1 MAALSSAAQGS
12 PDCPPESGP
21 AEAERACAPE
31 EIATM
36 SRSSLRLSAVLA
48 KGLALAALAGL
59 GLAAR
64 PAAAQNFERPVRIVV
79 PFAPGGTSDILA
91 RLIGPKLSAAI
102 GQPVVIENKPG
113 AAGNL
118 GADAVA
124 KAPADGHTLLLMDVG
139 SLATA
144 PSLFSDLTYDPL
156 KDLAPVSMVMFGPY
170 VLAVHESVPAK
181 TPQELIAYAKAN
193 PNKLAIANS
202 GVGAANHITAV
213 MMAKELGI
221 TWKNVPYKGGAAAS
235 RAVVSGES
243 GVIIN
248 GATATLPFVA
258 NKQLVGLAVTGE
270 ERIAGLPTFKEAKLP
285 GGDAGTWQGILTTAK
300 TPPAVIARLN
310 AEIGKILQDAEI
322 KARIAE
328 QGGVVKAGPPA
339 EFATWL
345 KDATGR
351 WGAIIREAGIK
362 GS

>member
-1 MAALSSAAQGS
+1 M
-12 PDCPPESGP
+12 P
-21 AEAERACAPE
+21 
-31 EIATM
+31 
-36 SRSSLRLSAVLA
+36 RSSFRPSSILA
-48 KGLALAALAGL
+48 KGLLLAALAGF
-59 GLAAR
+59 GLAAG
-64 PAAAQNFERPVRIVV
+64 PAVAQNFERPVRIIV

-118 GADAVA
+118 GADTVA

-144 PSLFSDLTYDPL
+144 PSLFSDLTYDPA

-181 TPQELIAYAKAN
+181 TAQELVAYAKAH
-193 PNKLAIANS
+193 PGKLAVANS

-213 MMAKELGI
+213 SMAKELGI

-248 GATATLPFVA
+248 GSTATLPFVA

-270 ERIAGLPTFKEAKLP
+270 ERVSGIPTFKEAGLP

-300 TPPAVIARLN
+300 TPPAVVARLN

-322 KARIAE
+322 KAKIAE
-328 QGGVVKAGPPA
+328 QGGVVKPGSSA
-339 EFATWL
+339 EFAGWL
-345 KDATGR
+345 KSATER
-351 WGAIIREAGIK
+351 WGGIIHEAGIK
-362 GS
+362 GTN

>member
-1 MAALSSAAQGS
+1 MTL
-12 PDCPPESGP
+12 
-21 AEAERACAPE
+21 
-31 EIATM
+31 
-36 SRSSLRLSAVLA
+36 SRSPFRRAAILA
-48 KGLALAALAGL
+48 KGLALAALAGTS
-59 GLAAR
+59 LAAQ
-64 PAAAQNFERPVRIVV
+64 PAAAQNFERPVRLVV

-124 KAPADGHTLLLMDVG
+124 KAPPDGHTLLLMDVG

-144 PSLFSDLTYDPL
+144 PSLFSDLTYDPN
-156 KDLAPVSMVMFGPY
+156 KDLTPVSMVMFGPY

-181 TPQELIAYAKAN
+181 TAQDLIAYAKAN
-193 PNKLAIANS
+193 PNKLAVANS

-213 MMAKELGI
+213 SMAKELGI
-221 TWKNVPYKGGAAAS
+221 QWKNVPYKGGAAAS

-248 GATATLPFVA
+248 GSTATLPFVA
-258 NKQLVGLAVTGE
+258 NKQLVGLAVTGD
-270 ERIAGLPTFKEAKLP
+270 ERVAGLPTFKEVGLP
-285 GGDAGTWQGILTTAK
+285 GSDAGTWQGILTSAG
-300 TPPAVIARLN
+300 TPPAMVARLN
-310 AEIGKILQDAEI
+310 AEIGKILEMPDI

-328 QGGVVKAGPPA
+328 QGGFVRAGSPA
-339 EFATWL
+339 AFASWL
-345 KDATGR
+345 KDATAR
-351 WGAIIREAGIK
+351 WGGIIREAGIK

>member
-1 MAALSSAAQGS
+1 MTPTKSRNRFSA
-12 PDCPPESGP
+12 
-21 AEAERACAPE
+21 
-31 EIATM
+31 T
-36 SRSSLRLSAVLA
+36 LF
-48 KGLALAALAGL
+48 KGLAFAALAGVS
-59 GLAAR
+59 LAAQ
-64 PAAAQNFERPVRIVV
+64 PATAQNFERPVRLVI

-124 KAPADGHTLLLMDVG
+124 KSAPDGHTLLLMDVG

-144 PSLFSDLTYDPL
+144 PSLFSDLTYDPA

-170 VLAVHESVPAK
+170 VLAVHESIPAK
-181 TPQELIAYAKAN
+181 TAQELIAYAKAN

-213 MMAKELGI
+213 QMAKELGI
-221 TWKNVPYKGGAAAS
+221 QWKNVPYKGGAAAS

-248 GATATLPFVA
+248 GSTATLPFVS

-270 ERIAGLPTFKEAKLP
+270 ERVAGLPTFKEAGLP
-285 GGDAGTWQGILTTAK
+285 GGEAGTWQGILTRAG
-300 TPPAVIARLN
+300 TPPAMIARLN
-310 AEIGKILQDAEI
+310 AEIGKILEMPDI
-322 KARIAE
+322 KAKIAE
-328 QGGVVKAGPPA
+328 QGGVVRTGTPA
-339 EFATWL
+339 EFSTWL
-345 KDATGR
+345 KDATTR
-351 WGAIIREAGIK
+351 WGGIIREAGIK

>member
-1 MAALSSAAQGS
+1 
-12 PDCPPESGP
+12 
-21 AEAERACAPE
+21 
-31 EIATM
+31 M
-36 SRSSLRLSAVLA
+36 SRSSFRAFSILA
-48 KGLALAALAGL
+48 QGLLLAALAGF

-64 PAAAQNFERPVRIVV
+64 PAAAQNFERPVRIIV

-144 PSLFSDLTYDPL
+144 PSLFSDLTYDPA
-156 KDLAPVSMVMFGPY
+156 KDLVPVSMVMFGPY
-170 VLAVHESVPAK
+170 VLAVHESVPVK
-181 TPQELIAYAKAN
+181 SPQELIAYAKAN
-193 PNKLAIANS
+193 PGKLAVANS

-213 MMAKELGI
+213 SMAKELGI
-221 TWKNVPYKGGAAAS
+221 QWKNVPYKGGAAAS

-248 GATATLPFVA
+248 GSTATLPFVA

-270 ERIAGLPTFKEAKLP
+270 ARISGLPTFKEAGLP

-300 TPPAVIARLN
+300 TPSAVVARLN
-310 AEIGKILQDAEI
+310 TEVGKILQDPEV
-322 KARIAE
+322 KAKIAE
-328 QGGVVKAGPPA
+328 QGGVVKPGSTA
-339 EFATWL
+339 EFADWL
-345 KDATGR
+345 KSATER
-351 WGAIIREAGIK
+351 WGGIIREAGIK
-362 GS
+362 GTN

>member
-1 MAALSSAAQGS
+1 M
-12 PDCPPESGP
+12 P
-21 AEAERACAPE
+21 
-31 EIATM
+31 
-36 SRSSLRLSAVLA
+36 RSSFRPSLA
-48 KGLALAALAGL
+48 LARGLVLAALAGL
-59 GLAAR
+59 GLATQ
-64 PAAAQNFERPVRIVV
+64 PAAAQNFERPVRIIV

-91 RLIGPKLSAAI
+91 RLIGPKLSGAI

-118 GADAVA
+118 GADTVA

-144 PSLFSDLTYDPL
+144 PSLFSDLTYDPA

-181 TPQELIAYAKAN
+181 TAQELVAYAKAN
-193 PNKLAIANS
+193 PGKLAVANS

-213 MMAKELGI
+213 SMAKELGI
-221 TWKNVPYKGGAAAS
+221 SWKNVPYKGGAAAS

-248 GATATLPFVA
+248 GSTATLPFVA

-270 ERIAGLPTFKEAKLP
+270 ERLSGIPTFKEAGLP
-285 GGDAGTWQGILTTAK
+285 GGDAGTWQGLLTTAK
-300 TPPAVIARLN
+300 TPPAVVARLN
-310 AEIGKILQDAEI
+310 SEIGKILQDPEI

-328 QGGVVKAGPPA
+328 QGGVVKPGTPA
-339 EFATWL
+339 EFADWL
-345 KDATGR
+345 KSATER
-351 WGAIIREAGIK
+351 WGGIIREAGIK
-362 GS
+362 GTN

>member
-1 MAALSSAAQGS
+1 MSLS
-12 PDCPPESGP
+12 
-21 AEAERACAPE
+21 RA
-31 EIATM
+31 IF
-36 SRSSLRLSAVLA
+36 RSSSRLSAIAA
-48 KGLALAALAGL
+48 KGLALAALAGV
-59 GLAAR
+59 AFASQ
-64 PAAAQNFERPVRIVV
+64 PAAAQNFERPVRLIV

-102 GQPVVIENKPG
+102 GQTVVIENKPG

-124 KAPADGHTLLLMDVG
+124 KAPPDGHTLLLMDVG

-144 PSLFSDLTYDPL
+144 PSLFSDLTYDPN

-170 VLAVHESVPAK
+170 VLAVHESIPAK
-181 TPQELIAYAKAN
+181 TAQELIAYAKAN
-193 PNKLAIANS
+193 PNKLAVANS

-213 MMAKELGI
+213 SMAKELGI
-221 TWKNVPYKGGAAAS
+221 QWKNVPYKGGAAAS

-248 GATATLPFVA
+248 GSTATLPFVA

-270 ERIAGLPTFKEAKLP
+270 ERVAGLPTFKESGLP
-285 GGDAGTWQGILTTAK
+285 GGDAGTWQGILTTAG
-300 TPPAVIARLN
+300 TPPAMIARLN
-310 AEIGKILQDAEI
+310 AEIGKILETPDI

-328 QGGVVKAGPPA
+328 QGGVVRAGSPA
-339 EFATWL
+339 DFSAWL
-345 KDATGR
+345 KDATTR
-351 WGAIIREAGIK
+351 WGGIIREAGIK

>member
-1 MAALSSAAQGS
+1 MTKASFRLDSFSRRRALS
-12 PDCPPESGP
+12 
-21 AEAERACAPE
+21 
-31 EIATM
+31 
-36 SRSSLRLSAVLA
+36 L
-48 KGLALAALAGL
+48 GLFALAGL
-59 GLAAR
+59 AAH

-102 GQPVVIENKPG
+102 GQPVVVENKLG

-144 PSLFSDLTYDPL
+144 PSLFSDLTYDPV

-181 TPQELIAYAKAN
+181 TPQELVAYAKAN
-193 PNKLAIANS
+193 PGKLAVANA

-213 MMAKELGI
+213 AIAKELGI
-221 TWKNVPYKGGAAAS
+221 NWKNVPYRGGAAAS

-243 GVIIN
+243 NVIIN
-248 GATATLPFVA
+248 GSTATLPFVS

-270 ERIAGLPTFKEAKLP
+270 ERIAGMPTFKEAGLP
-285 GGDAGTWQGILTTAK
+285 GSDAGTWQGLLTTAG
-300 TPPAVIARLN
+300 TPPATVARLN
-310 AEIGKILQDAEI
+310 SELTKILQDPEI
-322 KARIAE
+322 KAKIAE
-328 QGGVVKAGPPA
+328 QGGVVKPGSPA
-339 EFATWL
+339 DFSAWLNSAT
-345 KDATGR
+345 DR
-351 WGAIIREAGIK
+351 WGGIIKEAGIK
-362 GS
+362 GVN

>member
-1 MAALSSAAQGS
+1 MAPSGSRSRLSS
-12 PDCPPESGP
+12 
-21 AEAERACAPE
+21 
-31 EIATM
+31 
-36 SRSSLRLSAVLA
+36 SLMKSLA
-48 KGLALAALAGL
+48 FAALAGMA
-59 GLAAR
+59 LASQ
-64 PAAAQNFERPVRIVV
+64 PAAAQTFERPVRLIV

-124 KAPADGHTLLLMDVG
+124 KSPADGHTLLLMDVG

-144 PSLFSDLTYDPL
+144 PSLFSDLTYDPQ

-170 VLAVHESVPAK
+170 VLAVHDSVPAK

-193 PNKLAIANS
+193 PGKLAVANA

-213 MMAKELGI
+213 SMAKELGI
-221 TWKNVPYKGGAAAS
+221 QWKYVPYKGGAAAS

-258 NKQLVGLAVTGE
+258 NKQLVGLAVTGG
-270 ERIAGLPTFKEAKLP
+270 ERVAGLPTFKEVGLP
-285 GGDAGTWQGILTTAK
+285 GGDAGTWQGILTRAG
-300 TPPAVIARLN
+300 TPPAMVTRLN
-310 AEIGKILQDAEI
+310 VEIGKILEMPEI

-328 QGGVVKAGPPA
+328 QGGVVKAGSPA
-339 EFATWL
+339 EFSAWL
-345 KDATGR
+345 KDATSR
-351 WGAIIREAGIK
+351 WGGIIREAGIK

>member
-1 MAALSSAAQGS
+1 MTL
-12 PDCPPESGP
+12 P
-21 AEAERACAPE
+21 AFPF
-31 EIATM
+31 
-36 SRSSLRLSAVLA
+36 RLSAGSL
-48 KGLALAALAGL
+48 KGLAFAMLAGVTLAAQ
-59 GLAAR
+59 
-64 PAAAQNFERPVRIVV
+64 PASAQNFERPVRLVV

-144 PSLFSDLTYDPL
+144 PSLFSDLTYDPA

-170 VLAVHESVPAK
+170 VLAVHESIPAK
-181 TPQELIAYAKAN
+181 TAQELIAYAKAN

-213 MMAKELGI
+213 QMAKELGI
-221 TWKNVPYKGGAAAS
+221 QWKNVPYKGGAAAS

-248 GATATLPFVA
+248 GSTATLPFVS

-270 ERIAGLPTFKEAKLP
+270 ERVAGLPTFKEAGLP
-285 GGDAGTWQGILTTAK
+285 GGDAGTWQGILTRAG
-300 TPPAVIARLN
+300 TPPAMIARLN
-310 AEIGKILQDAEI
+310 TEIGKILQDPEM
-322 KARIAE
+322 KAKIAE
-328 QGGVVKAGPPA
+328 QGGVVKAGSPT
-339 EFATWL
+339 EFSTWL
-345 KDATGR
+345 KDATTR
-351 WGAIIREAGIK
+351 WGGIIREAGIK

>member
-1 MAALSSAAQGS
+1 
-12 PDCPPESGP
+12 
-21 AEAERACAPE
+21 
-31 EIATM
+31 M
-36 SRSSLRLSAVLA
+36 SRSPSRLSAIAV
-48 KGLALAALAGL
+48 KGLALAALAGI
-59 GLAAR
+59 AFAPR
-64 PAAAQNFERPVRIVV
+64 PAAAQNFERPVRLVV

-118 GADAVA
+118 GADTVA
-124 KAPADGHTLLLMDVG
+124 KAQPDGHTLLLMDVG

-144 PSLFSDLTYDPL
+144 PSLFSDLTYDPA

-170 VLAVHESVPAK
+170 VLAVHESIPAK
-181 TPQELIAYAKAN
+181 TAQELIAYAKAN

-213 MMAKELGI
+213 SMAKELGI
-221 TWKNVPYKGGAAAS
+221 QWKNVPYKGGAAAS

-248 GATATLPFVA
+248 GSTATLPFVA

-270 ERIAGLPTFKEAKLP
+270 ERVAGLPTFKEAGLP
-285 GGDAGTWQGILTTAK
+285 GGDAGTWQGILTTAGS
-300 TPPAVIARLN
+300 PPAIVTRLN
-310 AEIGKILQDAEI
+310 VEIGKILETPEI
-322 KARIAE
+322 KAKIAE
-328 QGGVVKAGPPA
+328 QGGVVRAGPPA

-345 KDATGR
+345 KDATTR
-351 WGAIIREAGIK
+351 WGGIIREAGIK